1 MNAMMRLSRE
11 MIFFSSISSNIFAII
26 PSFANRVKRD
36 FVQMRSSRENSII
49 EEIER
54 EGQIPFATS
63 VHERK
68 S

>member
-11 MIFFSSISSNIFAII
+11 MIFFSRYLPIF
-26 PSFANRVKRD
+26 SQLYRVLRVKRD